1 MMRSPPLSKG
11 FTLVEVIVALTL
23 LSLIMLGLLGA
34 LRTLGE
40 SGKRIE
46 QRIESIDELR
56 IVTAFLRQTIEQ
68 AQPVPRYDLEYGHA
82 LYFDGLPQAIRWVA
96 PLPSHHGIGG
106 LHIMHLMYAPDTR
119 QLILE
124 YLPYGGSGV
133 QAEPTVPPQR
143 AILAE
148 NVQSL
153 ALGYRK
159 ERDEAW
165 LEQWPNPRSVPDQ
178 IRIQLRVNDRAW
190 PELIIAPQSLGE
202 RL

>member
-1 MMRSPPLSKG
+1 MRNPSLSKG

-40 SGKRIE
+40 SAQRIE
-46 QRIESIDELR
+46 QRTENIDELR
-56 IVTAFLRQTIEQ
+56 MVTAFLRRIIEQ
-68 AQPVPRYDLEYGHA
+68 AQPVPHYDLEYGHV
-82 LYFDGLPQAIRWVA
+82 LYFDGQPQAIRWVA

-106 LHIMHLMYAPDTR
+106 LHVMHLMYAPDTR

-124 YLPYGGSGV
+124 YHPYGGSR
-133 QAEPTVPPQR
+133 ETETITPSQR

-148 NVQSL
+148 NVQSF

-165 LEQWPNPRSVPDQ
+165 LEQWPSPRSVPDQ

-190 PELIIAPQSLGE
+190 PELIIAPRSLGA